1 MRIGIDIGGS
11 HISSG
16 IIEKN
21 GELLAKETMD
31 VNISNI
37 TDEERIK
44 KLIFNI
50 IKNKID
56 TLLDKNDYSAS
67 DILKIG
73 VAVPR

>member
-37 TDEERIK
+37 NDEERIK
-44 KLIFNI
+44 MLHENEITNRM
-50 IKNKID
+50 N
-56 TLLDKNDYSAS
+56 
-67 DILKIG
+67 
-73 VAVPR
+73 

>member
-37 TDEERIK
+37 KT
-44 KLIFNI
+44 
-50 IKNKID
+50 
-56 TLLDKNDYSAS
+56 
-67 DILKIG
+67 
-73 VAVPR
+73 

>member
-16 IIEKN
+16 IIENN
-21 GELLAKETMD
+21 GEVLAMD

-37 TDEERIK
+37 NDEERIK

-50 IKNKID
+50 IKNEID

>member
-16 IIEKN
+16 IN
-21 GELLAKETMD
+21 
-31 VNISNI
+31 
-37 TDEERIK
+37 DEERIK

-50 IKNKID
+50 IKNEID